1 MVQILLAAKANA
13 NVPLTVVNRFTPL
26 HAAANAG
33 CEDVV
38 LQLCEARARL
48 DQPTGDP
55 WNSSNRR
62 NHENLLCYIMI
73 YHDCHLTCFLVD
85 SWEVKLKLVSKDGL
99 LLLLLL
105 LLFTS
110 LRLEQLRT
118 SRQLLSTW
126 LLRKDLSML

>member
-55 WNSSNRR
+55 WKIGESEKS
-62 NHENLLCYIMI
+62 
-73 YHDCHLTCFLVD
+73 
-85 SWEVKLKLVSKDGL
+85 
-99 LLLLLL
+99 
-105 LLFTS
+105 
-110 LRLEQLRT
+110 
-118 SRQLLSTW
+118 
-126 LLRKDLSML
+126 

>member
-62 NHENLLCYIMI
+62 MVTICY
-73 YHDCHLTCFLVD
+73 V
-85 SWEVKLKLVSKDGL
+85 
-99 LLLLLL
+99 
-105 LLFTS
+105 TS
-110 LRLEQLRT
+110 
-118 SRQLLSTW
+118 
-126 LLRKDLSML
+126 